1 MSKEVVDKMT
11 FVDVIT
17 SLSHTHTHTHA
28 HTHWSFCLRLV
39 LVQVLREEDAKTR

>member
-17 SLSHTHTHTHA
+17 THTHTHTH
-28 HTHWSFCLRLV
+28 WSFSLWLV

>member
-17 SLSHTHTHTHA
+17 SLSHTHTHTH
-28 HTHWSFCLRLV
+28 THWSFCLQLV
-39 LVQVLREEDAKTR
+39 LVQVLREEDAKTQ